1 MSELDQTINQLFDNP
16 ADRMIAKLYLDN
28 YDTDEIA
35 RFAGLAV
42 DAITGVIHRLS
53 ACMLSHAG

>member
-1 MSELDQTINQLFDNP
+1 MSDLDQAINQLFENP
-16 ADRMIAKLYLDN
+16 ADRMIAKLYLDH

-42 DAITGVIHRLS
+42 DAITGVIQRVCDLI
-53 ACMLSHAG
+53 ATW